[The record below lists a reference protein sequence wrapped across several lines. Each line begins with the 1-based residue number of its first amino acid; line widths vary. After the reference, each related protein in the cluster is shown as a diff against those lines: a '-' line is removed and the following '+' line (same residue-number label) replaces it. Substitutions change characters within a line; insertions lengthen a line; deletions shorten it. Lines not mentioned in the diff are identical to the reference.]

1 MRFAC
6 CRSVSVKKLFYSQQI
21 APYIFV
27 LPFILSFAL
36 FFVYPVF
43 STVQMSFQK
52 ILPGQVTYIG
62 LKNYER
68 LLNPHFY
75 TALSTS
81 ARYTFWTCAILI
93 PVPML
98 LAIFL
103 DSRKMPFRNFF
114 RATLFMPILT
124 SIIVAGT
131 VFRLLFGEMDTAF
144 VNSVLISLG
153 FKSIKWLRDT
163 NVMIFLLVLLCCW
176 RWMGVNIL
184 YYLSGLQ
191 AIPRELY
198 EAADID
204 GAGAFSKFKH
214 ITFPLLKPVTIYV
227 LTISIY
233 AGFRM
238 FEESYVYWSMRTP
251 GDIGLTIVVYLY
263 RRAFQEN
270 DMGFGSAIGMVLL
283 IIVLVVNIIQL
294 TLTGAFKKEND

>member
-1 MRFAC
+1 M
-6 CRSVSVKKLFYSQQI
+6 KKILYSQKI

-27 LPFILSFAL
+27 LPFILSFTL
-36 FFVYPVF
+36 FFLYPVF
-43 STVQMSFQK
+43 STIQMSFQK

-68 LLNPHFY
+68 LLNRHFY
-75 TALSTS
+75 NALSTS

-93 PVPML
+93 PVPMM

-103 DSRKMPFRNFF
+103 DSKKMPGRNIF

-144 VNSVLISLG
+144 VNSVLIRLG
-153 FKSIKWLRDT
+153 FEGIKWMRNKDF
-163 NVMIFLLVLLCCW
+163 MIFLMVLLCCW

-191 AIPRELY
+191 VIPTELY

-204 GAGAFSKFKH
+204 GAGALSKFRY

-283 IIVLVVNIIQL
+283 VIVLIVNIIQL
-294 TLTGAFKKEND
+294 TLTGAFKKEAN

>member
-1 MRFAC
+1 
-6 CRSVSVKKLFYSQQI
+6 VKKLFYSQKI

-36 FFVYPVF
+36 FFLYPVF
-43 STVQMSFQK
+43 STIQMSFQK
-52 ILPGQVTYIG
+52 VLPGQVTYIG
-62 LKNYER
+62 LKNYDR
-68 LLNPHFY
+68 LFNRHFY
-75 TALSTS
+75 TALSIS

-98 LAIFL
+98 LAVFL
-103 DSRKMPFRNFF
+103 DSKKMPARNVF
-114 RATLFMPILT
+114 RATLFIPILT

-144 VNSVLISLG
+144 ANSLLLRLG
-153 FKSIKWLRDT
+153 FDSIKWLRDKS
-163 NVMIFLLVLLCCW
+163 VMMFIMVFLCSW

-191 AIPRELY
+191 AIPTELY
-198 EAADID
+198 EAANID
-204 GAGAFSKFKH
+204 GAGKFSKFRY

-238 FEESYVYWSMRTP
+238 FEESYVYWTTRSP

-263 RRAFQEN
+263 RKAFQEN

-283 IIVLVVNIIQL
+283 VTVLVVNIIQL
-294 TLTGAFKKEND
+294 TLTGAFKKEAA

>member
-1 MRFAC
+1 M
-6 CRSVSVKKLFYSQQI
+6 KKLFYSQKI

-27 LPFILSFAL
+27 LPFILSFTL
-36 FFVYPVF
+36 FFLYPVF
-43 STVQMSFQK
+43 STIQMSFQK

-68 LLNPHFY
+68 LLNQHFY
-75 TALSTS
+75 NALSTS

-93 PVPML
+93 PVPMI
-98 LAIFL
+98 LAVFL
-103 DSRKMPFRNFF
+103 NSKKMPARNVF
-114 RATLFMPILT
+114 RATLFIPILT

-144 VNSVLISLG
+144 VNSLLIRLG
-153 FKSIKWLRDT
+153 FDSIKWMRDKS
-163 NVMIFLLVLLCCW
+163 VMIFIMVLLCCW

-191 AIPRELY
+191 AIPTELY

-204 GAGAFSKFKH
+204 GAGALSKFRY
-214 ITFPLLKPVTIYV
+214 ITFPLLKPVSIYV

-233 AGFRM
+233 AGLRM
-238 FEESYVYWSMRTP
+238 FEESYVYWSMRSP

-283 IIVLVVNIIQL
+283 VIVLVVNIIQL
-294 TLTGAFKKEND
+294 ILTGAFKKEVY